1 MSLLFARGKIQQLPD
16 LIFSLA
22 KILVVGLFTTQAG
35 IAEVVDWSVAKA
47 IAYRQNEPGT
57 APTETSAWA
66 IEIASAGEAT
76 VTPIAGGE
84 FGRVNVS
91 EPCGPAIV
99 SHYFGSA
106 P

>member
-1 MSLLFARGKIQQLPD
+1 MPD

-22 KILVVGLFTTQAG
+22 KILVVGLFTTQTG
-35 IAEVVDWSVAKA
+35 
-47 IAYRQNEPGT
+47 IAYRQNETGT
-57 APTETSAWA
+57 APTEASTWPGK
-66 IEIASAGEAT
+66 IASAGEAT

-84 FGRVNVS
+84 FERVNVS
-91 EPCGPAIV
+91 EPCDPAIV